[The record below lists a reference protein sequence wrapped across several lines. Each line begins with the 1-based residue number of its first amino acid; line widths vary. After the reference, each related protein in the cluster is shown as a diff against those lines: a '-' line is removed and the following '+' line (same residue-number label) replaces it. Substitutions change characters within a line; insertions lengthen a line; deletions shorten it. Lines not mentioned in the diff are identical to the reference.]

1 MDFDNERSYTNFKRY
16 PVPPAPP
23 PSWPPS
29 KLSWLVLM
37 KKFAIY
43 GEAVTGWPAEIS
55 AELLFI
61 WKTFARLQR

>member
-1 MDFDNERSYTNFKRY
+1 MT
-16 PVPPAPP
+16 
-23 PSWPPS
+23 PS

-61 WKTFARLQR
+61 GKLSLGYRDKNKQTKAKSKTKQQKRKTE